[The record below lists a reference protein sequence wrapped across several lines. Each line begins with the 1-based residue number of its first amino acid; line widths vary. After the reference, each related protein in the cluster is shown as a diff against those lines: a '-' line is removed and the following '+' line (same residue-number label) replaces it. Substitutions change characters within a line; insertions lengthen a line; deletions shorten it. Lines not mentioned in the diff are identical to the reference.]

1 MRSVTYS
8 LFRVGTTRRR
18 FRRMRQ
24 VLAVLIRHGF
34 GDVAERIGVARAWR
48 RASRAVAFRRAKAEA
63 ATLSMGERLR
73 RVFEELGPAYIKLG
87 QVLANRPDLLPME
100 VVNELAKLQDA
111 VPPFSYEEAEA
122 VLVEELG
129 GPVELI
135 FASLE
140 REPLAAASIA
150 QVHRGVLK
158 TGEAVAVKVC
168 RPGIRRSIDE
178 DLDLLRAVATHFHAT
193 IPEWSRFNLP
203 GFIEEFGRSLR
214 SEMDFV
220 NEVSNIERFRRNFE
234 DDPHITA
241 PRVHREYCTASVIVM
256 EFIDGWKVTDNAAW
270 EAQGISAKELA
281 EIGTSIMLRSV
292 FEHRFFHA
300 DPHPGNLF
308 VLPGPQICM
317 VDFGM
322 MGAVDDRRM
331 DEMLTFMVGVLSGD
345 ADLITE
351 LFVDSDLVPE
361 ETDLRAMKRDLSM
374 LMDRFLNLSLEE
386 VDVQGLIETVMA
398 AVIRHK
404 VTPPPDLLLIGR
416 ALSTMEGIAT
426 RIYPE
431 YKPLESVRP
440 YLTALFLKR
449 MMDPTQRVQ
458 QAYDVVSEYGSF
470 LRVLPGDLKSLLR
483 RLRKGQLELRIDL
496 MGEDGRSR
504 RRDRAAN
511 RMILTAISVT
521 AFLSATLLL
530 SFDTGCPPHLPI
542 LALGTAVGTFGWVV
556 LGILR
561 SGGT

>member
-8 LFRVGTTRRR
+8 LFKVGAARRR

-34 GDVAERIGVARAWR
+34 GDVAERIGVAAAWR
-48 RASRAVAFRRAKAEA
+48 RASQAVAFRRAKAETS
-63 ATLSMGERLR
+63 TLSAGERLR
-73 RVFEELGPAYIKLG
+73 LVFEELGPTYIKLG

-100 VVNELAKLQDA
+100 VVNELAKLMDA
-111 VPPFSYEEAEA
+111 VPPFTYEEAEA
-122 VLVEELG
+122 VLVAELG
-129 GPVELI
+129 GPVESI

-140 REPLAAASIA
+140 KEPLAAASMA
-150 QVHRGVLK
+150 QVHRGTLK
-158 TGEAVAVKVC
+158 TGEKVAVKVR
-168 RPGIRRSIDE
+168 RPGIRASIAE
-178 DLDLLRAVATHFHAT
+178 DLDLLKAVATHFHVT

-203 GFIEEFGRSLR
+203 GFIEEFGRTLR
-214 SEMDFV
+214 TEMDFV

-234 DDPHITA
+234 DDPKITA
-241 PRVHREYCTASVIVM
+241 PRVHREYCTTSVIVM
-256 EFIDGWKVTDNAAW
+256 EFIDGMKVTDNEDW
-270 EAQGISAKELA
+270 EAHGISAKELA
-281 EIGTSIMLRSV
+281 EIGTSLMLRSV

-322 MGAVDDRRM
+322 MGALDDRRM

-374 LMDRFLNLSLEE
+374 IMDRFLHLSLEE
-386 VDVQGLIETVMA
+386 VDVQGLIDAVMG

-404 VTPPPDLLLIGR
+404 VSPPADLLLIGR

-431 YKPLESVRP
+431 YNPIESVRP
-440 YLTALFLKR
+440 YLTTLFLKR
-449 MMDPTQRVQ
+449 MMDPTLRVQ

-470 LRVLPGDLKSLLR
+470 LRVLPRDLKSLLR
-483 RLRKGQLELRIDL
+483 RLRKGQLELHIDL
-496 MGEDGRSR
+496 LGEDERSR

-511 RMILTAISVT
+511 RAILTGISVT
-521 AFLSATLLL
+521 SFLSSVLLF
-530 SFDTGCPPHLPI
+530 SFDTGCPTAIPI
-542 LALGTAVGTFGWVV
+542 LTFATAIGTFGWVV
-556 LGILR
+556 LGVLR

>member
-8 LFRVGTTRRR
+8 LFRVGAARKR

-34 GDVAERIGVARAWR
+34 GDVAERIGVAAAWR
-48 RASRAVAFRRAKAEA
+48 RASHAVAFRRAKPET
-63 ATLSMGERLR
+63 ATLSVGERLR
-73 RVFEELGPAYIKLG
+73 LVFEELGPTYIKLG

-100 VVNELAKLQDA
+100 VVNELAKLMDA
-111 VPPFSYEEAEA
+111 VPPFSYEEAEG
-122 VLVEELG
+122 VLVAELG
-129 GPVELI
+129 GPVDSI
-135 FASLE
+135 FESLDK
-140 REPLAAASIA
+140 EPLAAASMA

-158 TGEAVAVKVC
+158 TGEKVAVKVR
-168 RPGIRRSIDE
+168 RPGIRRSIAE
-178 DLDLLRAVATHFHAT
+178 DLDLLRAIATHFHTT

-203 GFIEEFGRSLR
+203 GFIEEFGTTLNT
-214 SEMDFV
+214 EMDFV

-234 DDPHITA
+234 EDPKITA
-241 PRVHREYCTASVIVM
+241 PMVHRQYCTGSVIVM
-256 EFIDGWKVTDNAAW
+256 EFIDGMKVTDNADW
-270 EAQGISAKELA
+270 EAHGISAKELA
-281 EIGTSIMLRSV
+281 EIGTSLMLRSV

-308 VLPGPQICM
+308 VLPGPKICM

-374 LMDRFLNLSLEE
+374 IMDRFLHLSLEE
-386 VDVQGLIETVMA
+386 VDVQGLIATVMA

-404 VTPPPDLLLIGR
+404 VSPPADLLLIGR

-431 YKPLESVRP
+431 YNPIESVRP
-440 YLTALFLKR
+440 YLTTLFLKR
-449 MMDPTQRVQ
+449 MMDPTLRVQ
-458 QAYDVVSEYGSF
+458 QAYDVVSEYGSL
-470 LRVLPGDLKSLLR
+470 LRVLPRDLKSLLR

-496 MGEDGRSR
+496 MGEDDRSR

-511 RMILTAISVT
+511 RAVLAGISAT
-521 AFLSATLLL
+521 SFLSTVLLF
-530 SFDTGCPPHLPI
+530 SFDTGCPTPIPI
-542 LALGTAVGTFGWVV
+542 LTFAMAIGTFGWVL
-556 LGILR
+556 LGVLR